1 MTRLG
6 QVSESGQ
13 KIAEAIATVLKIE
26 VEIIDTDL
34 VRVAG
39 TGIVRNDVGSRLL
52 RGFVNKH
59 VLQTGNHIFIS
70 EAGFHEICLSCPLT
84 GQCFY
89 KASIVY
95 PIIAAS
101 ETIGT
106 ISLIAFNNEQKE
118 TLGRN
123 TDSLIEFIG
132 RMADLI
138 SSKALEQEILTE
150 RMVMANRLEAVVDSV
165 DESVI
170 AVDSDCVITH
180 FNRSA
185 ERVFGTRKKS
195 VIGKDSKDV
204 LPSLPL
210 AEVLRDGKGFHSR
223 EVFIN
228 YEGRKLHLLS
238 TVKPIKMKTGQVVGV
253 VASFRDFKETQKLAY
268 GIMNN
273 QEIIDFEDIVGM
285 SKPLLAVKTKAQK
298 VAPSNSTVLIIGE
311 SGTGKE
317 VFARA
322 IHAAGP
328 HGHKPFITI
337 NCGAMPENLLD
348 IELFGYAEAAFSG
361 AKRGSKPGKFELAD
375 GGTIFL
381 DEISNMSLYLQ
392 TKLLRVLK
400 ERRVERVGGTR
411 LIPVD
416 TRVIAATNSDLQEM
430 IRKNIFRDDLY
441 YLLSVIPLVIPPLR
455 VRQED
460 IPLLLE
466 HYMKRF
472 NKLLGKEITGFSSE
486 ALNVCMNYYWPGNVR
501 ELVYAVEYA
510 INLEESNIIT
520 VESLP
525 PTLRETTKKGLPND
539 ITSDGRLLPLA
550 QLEKDA
556 IITALDRYG
565 WTDEGK
571 TRAARVLGIS
581 RATIY
586 RKIQRYGL
594 QPDRG

>member
-1 MTRLG
+1 M
-6 QVSESGQ
+6 
-13 KIAEAIATVLKIE
+13 
-26 VEIIDTDL
+26 
-34 VRVAG
+34 
-39 TGIVRNDVGSRLL
+39 
-52 RGFVNKH
+52 
-59 VLQTGNHIFIS
+59 
-70 EAGFHEICLSCPLT
+70 
-84 GQCFY
+84 
-89 KASIVY
+89 
-95 PIIAAS
+95 
-101 ETIGT
+101 
-106 ISLIAFNNEQKE
+106 
-118 TLGRN
+118 
-123 TDSLIEFIG
+123 
-132 RMADLI
+132 
-138 SSKALEQEILTE
+138 
-150 RMVMANRLEAVVDSV
+150 
-165 DESVI
+165 
-170 AVDSDCVITH
+170 
-180 FNRSA
+180 
-185 ERVFGTRKKS
+185 
-195 VIGKDSKDV
+195 
-204 LPSLPL
+204 
-210 AEVLRDGKGFHSR
+210 
-223 EVFIN
+223 
-228 YEGRKLHLLS
+228 
-238 TVKPIKMKTGQVVGV
+238 
-253 VASFRDFKETQKLAY
+253 
-268 GIMNN
+268 
-273 QEIIDFEDIVGM
+273 
-285 SKPLLAVKTKAQK
+285 
-298 VAPSNSTVLIIGE
+298 APSNSTVLIIGE

-571 TRAARVLGIS
+571 TRAARVLGLA
-581 RATIY
+581 ATIY

>member
-1 MTRLG
+1 
-6 QVSESGQ
+6 
-13 KIAEAIATVLKIE
+13 
-26 VEIIDTDL
+26 
-34 VRVAG
+34 
-39 TGIVRNDVGSRLL
+39 
-52 RGFVNKH
+52 
-59 VLQTGNHIFIS
+59 
-70 EAGFHEICLSCPLT
+70 
-84 GQCFY
+84 
-89 KASIVY
+89 
-95 PIIAAS
+95 
-101 ETIGT
+101 
-106 ISLIAFNNEQKE
+106 
-118 TLGRN
+118 
-123 TDSLIEFIG
+123 
-132 RMADLI
+132 
-138 SSKALEQEILTE
+138 
-150 RMVMANRLEAVVDSV
+150 
-165 DESVI
+165 
-170 AVDSDCVITH
+170 
-180 FNRSA
+180 
-185 ERVFGTRKKS
+185 
-195 VIGKDSKDV
+195 
-204 LPSLPL
+204 
-210 AEVLRDGKGFHSR
+210 
-223 EVFIN
+223 
-228 YEGRKLHLLS
+228 
-238 TVKPIKMKTGQVVGV
+238 
-253 VASFRDFKETQKLAY
+253 
-268 GIMNN
+268 
-273 QEIIDFEDIVGM
+273 
-285 SKPLLAVKTKAQK
+285 LLAVKTKAQK